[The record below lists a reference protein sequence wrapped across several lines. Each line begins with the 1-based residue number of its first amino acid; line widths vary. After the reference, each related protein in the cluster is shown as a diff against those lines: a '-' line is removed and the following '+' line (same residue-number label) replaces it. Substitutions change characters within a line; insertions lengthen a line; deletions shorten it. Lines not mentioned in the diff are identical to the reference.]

1 MSLLKWFRSLILIG
15 ITLGLVLAALATLA
29 AALIYPTL
37 PSLEALTDYRP
48 KVPLRVYSADGYLI
62 GEFGEERRALVEI
75 ENVPDKL
82 KQAILAAEDE
92 RFYSHGGVDTLG
104 VMRAAMANLS
114 AGGFKEGASTI
125 TMQVAR
131 NFFLSREK
139 TATRKLSEALLA
151 IKIEHSLTKD
161 EILELYINQIYLGQR
176 SYGFA
181 AAAQV
186 YYDKPLDKLT
196 IAEAAML
203 AGLPKAPSR
212 YNPFANP
219 KRAKARQH
227 YVLGRMKELNY
238 ISDREY
244 QAALKEP
251 QRFRSKQQT
260 SELDADY
267 VAEIARQVMYE
278 QYKDDTYNTG
288 MKVYTTIR
296 KANQEAANE
305 AVLQGVLHYDWRHGY
320 RGPEKVLKSENGAV
334 PYIETIDE
342 ALDDIPTYHGL
353 IPAVVIALDAKH
365 VKVRSKTGQEIEITG
380 DGLSLV
386 QKTLKEKN
394 PEKRKLRVGAVVRII
409 RMEDYWKLV
418 QLPEVQAALIAL
430 DPDTGAVKAMV
441 GGFEFSRNKFNHV
454 TQAWRQPGS
463 SFKPFIYSAALEKG
477 FTPASIIEDDPITIS
492 AIETGSGAAWEP
504 HNFDN
509 KYEGPM
515 RLRTA
520 LTKSK
525 NMVSIRILQSIGID
539 YAQDYITRF
548 GFSAKD
554 HPPYLPMALGSGSV
568 TAWQLSG
575 AYAVFANGG
584 YRVRP
589 YLISKIVD
597 ANGKVVLQAK
607 PDQAGANAPR
617 VIDGRNAFL
626 MTSLLQDVA
635 RIGTA
640 ARARELGRS
649 DLAGKTGTTNNHVD
663 AWFAGYNPKQVAV
676 AWMGYDQPRSL
687 GSQETGGRAALPIWI
702 DYMKVALKDVPDE
715 PYKAP
720 EGVVSIKIDPLTGTR
735 APEDESGVYEY
746 FYKEYPPPELER
758 PLDPLLDFFE
768 SLLPGSQSQP
778 QSPGSASPVT
788 PRQQAAPPQQG
799 QQPAHPK
806 PFTPIPGHTSGNGA
820 DEEQLF

>member
-1 MSLLKWFRSLILIG
+1 MPLLKWIQSLVLVA
-15 ITLGLVLAALATLA
+15 ITLGLVLTALIALA

-37 PSLEALTDYRP
+37 PSLESLTDYRP
-48 KVPLRVYSADGYLI
+48 KVPLRVYSADGHLI
-62 GEFGEERRALVEI
+62 GEFGEERRALVKI

-104 VMRAAMANLS
+104 VLRAAMANLS

-161 EILELYINQIYLGQR
+161 QILELYINQIYLGQR

-186 YYDKPLDKLT
+186 YYDKSLDKLT

-219 KRAKARQH
+219 KRAQARQH
-227 YVLGRMKELNY
+227 YVLNRMKELNY
-238 ISDREY
+238 ISAVEHE
-244 QAALKEP
+244 AALEEP
-251 QRFRSKQQT
+251 QRFRKKQQ
-260 SELDADY
+260 SGSGDLNADY

-278 QYKDDTYNTG
+278 HYKDDTYNTG
-288 MKVYTTIR
+288 FKVYTTIH
-296 KANQEAANE
+296 KANQEAANK
-305 AVLQGVLHYDWRHGY
+305 AVLEGILHYDWRHGY
-320 RGPEKVLKSENGAV
+320 RGPEKIIKPENGKELDITV
-334 PYIETIDE
+334 MDE
-342 ALDDIPTYHGL
+342 ALDDIPTFNGL
-353 IPAVVIALDAKH
+353 IPAVVMELDAKR

-380 DGLSLV
+380 EGLALV
-386 QKTLKEKN
+386 QKTLNEKKA
-394 PEKRKLRVGAVVRII
+394 EKRKLKVGAVVRIL

-418 QLPEVQAALIAL
+418 QLPEVEAALIAL
-430 DPDTGAVKAMV
+430 DPETGAVKALV
-441 GGFEFSRNKFNHV
+441 GGFEFSSNKFNHV

-477 FTPASIIEDDPITIS
+477 FTPASIIEDDPFTVS
-492 AIETGSGAAWEP
+492 AIETGSGEAWEP
-504 HNFDN
+504 RNFDG
-509 KYEGPM
+509 KYEGPI

-525 NMVSIRILQSIGID
+525 NMVSIRILQSIGIN

-568 TAWQLSG
+568 TAWQLAG
-575 AYAVFANGG
+575 AYSVFANGG

-589 YLISKIVD
+589 YIITKIVD
-597 ANGKVVLQAK
+597 GEGKVVMQAK
-607 PDQAGANAPR
+607 PDQVGKSAPR
-617 VIDGRNAFL
+617 VIDARNAFL
-626 MTSLLQDVA
+626 MNSLLQDVA
-635 RIGTA
+635 RVGTA
-640 ARARELGRS
+640 ARARQLGRS

-687 GSQETGGRAALPIWI
+687 GRNETGGRAALPIWI
-702 DYMKVALKDVPDE
+702 DYMAVALKDVPDK
-715 PYKAP
+715 PYQKP

-735 APEDESGVYEY
+735 AAADESGFYEF
-746 FYKEYPPPELER
+746 FYEEFPPPELEQTFEPIPGFPDSFIPGMQGPGTPLPPTPSQAPR
-758 PLDPLLDFFE
+758 PE
-768 SLLPGSQSQP
+768 GQP
-778 QSPGSASPVT
+778 AQ
-788 PRQQAAPPQQG
+788 PPQT
-799 QQPAHPK
+799 
-806 PFTPIPGHTSGNGA
+806 FTPIPGHSSGTA
-820 DEEQLF
+820 EPEEEQLF

>member
-1 MSLLKWFRSLILIG
+1 MSLLKWFRSLVLIF
-15 ITLGLVLAALATLA
+15 ITLGLVLAALITLA

-37 PSLEALTDYRP
+37 PSLETLTDYRP

-104 VMRAAMANLS
+104 VLRAAMANVS

-176 SYGFA
+176 AYGFA
-181 AAAQV
+181 AASQV
-186 YYDKPLDKLT
+186 YYDKPLSKLT
-196 IAEAAML
+196 VSEAAML

-238 ISDREY
+238 INDAEY
-244 QAALKEP
+244 QAALKQP
-251 QRFRSKQQT
+251 QRFRTKQQY
-260 SELDADY
+260 SEVQAEY

-288 MKVYTTIR
+288 MKVYTTI
-296 KANQEAANE
+296 KKSNQEAASK
-305 AVLQGVLHYDWRHGY
+305 AVIEGILHYDWRHGY
-320 RGPEKVLKSENGAV
+320 RGPEKILKPEGGQSLDNTV
-334 PYIETIDE
+334 IDE
-342 ALDDIPTYHGL
+342 ALDGITSYNGL
-353 IPAVVIALDAKH
+353 IPAVITELDAKR
-365 VKVRSKTGQEIEITG
+365 VKVRSKIGQELEITG
-380 DGLSLV
+380 EGLALV
-386 QKTLKEKN
+386 QKTLNEKK
-394 PEKRKLRVGAVVRII
+394 PEKRKLKVGAVVRII
-409 RMEDYWKLV
+409 QMGDYWKLV
-418 QLPEVQAALIAL
+418 QLPEVEASLIAL
-430 DPDTGAVKAMV
+430 DPETGAVSAMV

-463 SFKPFIYSAALEKG
+463 SFKPFVYSAALEKG

-492 AIETGSGAAWEP
+492 AIETGSGSAWEP

-509 KYEGPM
+509 KYEGPI

-525 NMVSIRILQSIGID
+525 NMVSIRILQSIGIK

-568 TAWQLSG
+568 TSWQLAG

-607 PDQAGANAPR
+607 PDQVGENATQ
-617 VIDGRNAFL
+617 VIDPRNAFI
-626 MTSLLQDVA
+626 MNSLLQDVA

-640 ARARELGRS
+640 ASARKLGRS

-663 AWFAGYNPKQVAV
+663 AWFAGYNPRHVAI
-676 AWMGYDQPRSL
+676 AWMGFDQPKSL
-687 GSQETGGRAALPIWI
+687 GGTETGGRAALPIWI
-702 DYMKVALKDVPDE
+702 DYMAVALKGMPDE

-735 APEDESGVYEY
+735 AEEGESGLYEY
-746 FYKEYPPPELER
+746 FYKEFPPPEVER
-758 PLDPLLDFFE
+758 PLDTIRDFFE
-768 SLLPGSQSQP
+768 SLLPGAQSTDGTEP
-778 QSPGSASPVT
+778 P
-788 PRQQAAPPQQG
+788 APPSPAPNSQ
-799 QQPAHPK
+799 QQPAKPK
-806 PFTPIPGHTSGNGA
+806 SFTPIPGHASGVE
-820 DEEQLF
+820 EEQLF